1 MSLLKSLGAE
11 SLFGDVQR
19 MDKRQ
24 VCAQNCDFYFHR
36 YSRIIK
42 KNSQILVLLSSTE
55 FWHDCLVGLD
65 DLEGFDGCY
74 GQ

>member
-24 VCAQNCDFYFHR
+24 VI
-36 YSRIIK
+36 SLK
-42 KNSQILVLLSSTE
+42 V
-55 FWHDCLVGLD
+55 
-65 DLEGFDGCY
+65 
-74 GQ
+74 